1 MILNVIKIFFLYLFR
16 SLIKVLLFFKYKI
29 KYLSYHLVIS
39 FYNKKIKVNLL
50 EHQEYLKKLGADLK
64 QLQQELEP
72 SEFLLRALKKANKCQ
87 FIVFDTPDQSGF
99 VQFAYGKKK
108 MMTFDFPVPDED
120 HSHNQYFLQ
129 VIGLLSTIG
138 FERDFTLNNKWP
150 KKKYTYTIFDQPD
163 IKDVMAEFEDEYQ
176 AASTLTEAI
185 VTKLFNK
192 NVKDLLIML
201 G

>member
-1 MILNVIKIFFLYLFR
+1 
-16 SLIKVLLFFKYKI
+16 
-29 KYLSYHLVIS
+29 
-39 FYNKKIKVNLL
+39 
-50 EHQEYLKKLGADLK
+50 
-64 QLQQELEP
+64 
-72 SEFLLRALKKANKCQ
+72 
-87 FIVFDTPDQSGF
+87 
-99 VQFAYGKKK
+99 
-108 MMTFDFPVPDED
+108 
-120 HSHNQYFLQ
+120 